1 MLTSEKAA
9 LAQVRTI
16 YKGLKDKQSRN
27 YIDTDFGPKDEK
39 DIKGNKMSL
48 YKDGK
53 IPQKGYNEPSEIEW
67 DNIRD
72 IVQKGNVA
80 QFVDD
85 GAGQGD
91 CV

>member
-1 MLTSEKAA
+1 
-9 LAQVRTI
+9 
-16 YKGLKDKQSRN
+16 
-27 YIDTDFGPKDEK
+27 
-39 DIKGNKMSL
+39 MSL